1 MTERAGRRDEQ
12 RARTRQTLAEAALS
26 AFLEHGIEAV
36 TVEDV
41 AREAGVSPRTFF
53 LHFPT
58 KAAAIFP
65 DHDMNLTW
73 FREHLAALPDGAD
86 PVRDLCDLVVE
97 GVRRQS
103 ESSFRQRRRHL
114 VATSAAVRDL
124 DARTDRDY
132 EEAAAEHLLARWV
145 DGPAAR
151 LEARV
156 LANVVV
162 GVARAALDA
171 WGIDGTDPVTA
182 TRSMLDRLL
191 LPPLGAPRPA

>member
-1 MTERAGRRDEQ
+1 MTERTGRRDEQ
-12 RARTRQTLAEAALS
+12 RARTRQTLAEAALT

-53 LHFPT
+53 LHFPS
-58 KAAAIFP
+58 KAAALFP
-65 DHDMNLTW
+65 DHDANLAW
-73 FREHLAALPDGAD
+73 FRDRLAALPPSGDA
-86 PVRDLCDLVVE
+86 VRDLCDLVVE
-97 GVRRQS
+97 GVQRQS
-103 ESSFRQRRRHL
+103 ESAFRRRRRHL
-114 VATSAAVRDL
+114 VATSPAVAEV

-132 EEAAAEHLLARWV
+132 EQAAAEHLLARWAA
-145 DGPAAR
+145 DPATR

-171 WGIDGTDPVTA
+171 WGMDGTDPVTA
-182 TRSMLDRLL
+182 TRSTLDRLL